1 MFVIKHKKIFFSI
14 SILLVLASIFVVATE
29 GFNFG
34 IDFTGGSLTEVSY
47 EISDSD
53 QVGLLNIEGELNTLR
68 SNVDLLELGVYTL
81 QPVNENGLIVRTRNL
96 TDIEHSTLINSLQIE
111 GYNLNEERF
120 ASIGPTIGNE
130 LRRKAYVAIVVVVA
144 LIVLFIAWAFRKSGK
159 EVSSWLYG
167 VIAII
172 ALIHDII
179 IPTGIFTLLG
189 HIYGGFEIDALFVT
203 ALLAILGYS
212 VNDTIVVFDRVR
224 ENLIARKGGSFDE
237 TIGLS
242 LTQTMARSI
251 NTSLTTLL
259 VLFALYFLGGD
270 STKDFS
276 LVLILGII
284 AGTYSSIFLASPLL
298 TVFHRKNK

>member
-1 MFVIKHKKIFFSI
+1 MFVINHKKIFFGI
-14 SILLVLASIFVVATE
+14 AILLVLASIFLIVTE
-29 GFNFG
+29 GFNLG

-47 EISDSD
+47 TSNDEANSVVDIESS
-53 QVGLLNIEGELNTLR
+53 IEGIR
-68 SNVDLLELGVYTL
+68 SRIDALDLGVYTA
-81 QPVNENGLIVRTRNL
+81 QPVGDTGLIVRTRDL
-96 TDIEHSTLINSLQIE
+96 TDQEHSSLLASLEID
-111 GYNLNEERF
+111 GSSLNEERF

-130 LRRKAYVAIVVVVA
+130 LRRKAYVAIIIVVA
-144 LIVLFIAWAFRKSGK
+144 LIILFIAWAFRKSGK

-172 ALIHDII
+172 ALVHDII
-179 IPTGIFTLLG
+179 IPAGIFTLLG
-189 HIYGGFEIDALFVT
+189 HIYGGFEVDALFVT
-203 ALLAILGYS
+203 AILAILGYS

-224 ENLIARKGGSFDE
+224 ENLIEKRGNSFNE
-237 TIGLS
+237 TVGMS

-259 VLFALYFLGGD
+259 VLFALYFIGGE

-284 AGTYSSIFLASPLL
+284 AGTYSSIFLAAPLL